1 MGTYQTFAQW
11 SFCQQSF
18 CNASPKQTFSFVKM
32 MVLCQFLQLVGNLFC
47 QLLFVMYNYGST
59 QVRVKWN
66 FFQNI
71 VTISL

>member
-1 MGTYQTFAQW
+1 
-11 SFCQQSF
+11 
-18 CNASPKQTFSFVKM
+18 

-59 QVRVKWN
+59 QVHVKWN

-71 VTISL
+71 VNISL